1 MEYSDSRLVT
11 HWEGHRQFGSRDRP
25 STPSIPCP
33 SQSNSL
39 PLELGLVTKGL
50 SLHQWLEPRRGRI
63 TEQFCSIG
71 TGFTAMASL
80 MHQLMCTLTYD
91 RVLCVCV
98 CFSKDS
104 GTDGVSCRE
113 RFG

>member
-1 MEYSDSRLVT
+1 MGICTNRDVNKRLI
-11 HWEGHRQFGSRDRP
+11 S
-25 STPSIPCP
+25 
-33 SQSNSL
+33 
-39 PLELGLVTKGL
+39 LELGLVTKGL

-71 TGFTAMASL
+71 TCLTAMASL
-80 MHQLMCTLTYD
+80 MHQLMCALTCD

-98 CFSKDS
+98 CLSKGS